1 MSKYTIQKVPKLLVS
16 SPTEFYFLKK
26 DGVTVATFHNY
37 GNEVAAVNAQKV
49 CDILNELSR
58 SQGKYK

>member
-16 SPTEFYFLKK
+16 SPTEYFLRK
-26 DGVTVATFHNY
+26 DGITVATFHNY
-37 GNEVAAVNAQKV
+37 GKEIAAVNAQRV